1 MTFNAAEKHQSQIP
15 ALQMLVALGFKPLS
29 QTQALTLRG
38 DRLRNVVLDDVLAD
52 SVMRINRF
60 THRGRDYAFD
70 LGDAHE
76 AMHRLKPTPDRLKG
90 LKGTNQ
96 DIYDTL
102 VLGTTITKT
111 IDGDSKSYSF
121 RLIDWEVP
129 ENNSFH
135 VTAEFAVE
143 RTGSTQTKRCDIVAF
158 INGIP
163 VLVIE
168 NKRPTE
174 SLKKAG
180 SQLVGYQKEDDIP
193 LLFRFAQMLMTMNR
207 TEARFATVGTPQKF
221 WQTWR
226 DEEDTDA
233 TIAAVANRTLTGP
246 EADAILSGDFASARP
261 FFNALQAEGDRAVTA
276 QDRTLYAHA
285 RPQTTA

>member
-70 LGDAHE
+70 LEDAHE
-76 AMHRLKPTPDRLKG
+76 AMHRVKPTPDRLKG

-96 DIYDTL
+96 NIYDTL

-174 SLKKAG
+174 SLKKVG